1 MYLFVNA
8 YMHVLYIVPLSMISI
23 GSLSVPLRRLHVSEV
38 VSIDKLHVRPS
49 GIIPVHVAVVFVV
62 LFVQMPQLGL
72 PFTR

>member
-1 MYLFVNA
+1 
-8 YMHVLYIVPLSMISI
+8 MHGYVIPLSMISM
-23 GSLSVPLRRLHVSEV
+23 GSLSVPRRRLHVSEA

-62 LFVQMPQLGL
+62 LIVQMPQLGC